1 MSNDCDPEIEIL
13 DLYWLKST
21 YLSAIKISTK
31 NKNEIN
37 CENADNYSWIH
48 QALQN
53 PDDRLPDGWKSQL
66 ANIQLLNFS
75 NTIEQWWINS

>member
-21 YLSAIKISTK
+21 HLSAIKISTK

-48 QALQN
+48 
-53 PDDRLPDGWKSQL
+53 
-66 ANIQLLNFS
+66 
-75 NTIEQWWINS
+75 